1 MALTE
6 EQKERIRQNRE
17 RALEIQRKRKEEGEN
32 KKRSSPGAKEGG
44 VASDGGNKRQKLSK
58 FNEEEEESK
67 TKNKEKKG
75 NEQDDDRDIILE
87 DFEVGASDWVTKK
100 DAKEKYCL
108 PEGTLA
114 VCEVVEKPNPHN
126 PKFKPMKLYRRSQI
140 RRFAR
145 ERFDGLEGLIAER
158 TKRQQKKYEK
168 DMEQTM
174 NVLR

>member
-6 EQKERIRQNRE
+6 EQKERMRQNRE
-17 RALEIQRKRKEEGEN
+17 KALEIQRRRKEEEEKK
-32 KKRSSPGAKEGG
+32 KKRSSPGVKEGG
-44 VASDGGNKRQKLSK
+44 VSSDSNKRLKLSIFK
-58 FNEEEEESK
+58 EEEEESG
-67 TKNKEKKG
+67 NKKKKKKD
-75 NEQDDDRDIILE
+75 NEQIEDRDIVLE
-87 DFEVGASDWVTKK
+87 DFEVGASDYVTKK
-100 DAKEKYCL
+100 DAKNLYCL

-145 ERFDGLEGLIAER
+145 ERFDGLEGLAAER